1 MPNNYPAVVGE
12 DTKETPQAKR
22 LRLASELRFLTQQ
35 FNSKLAELLDS
46 NLDVVIQTPEG
57 ALENRNALIGNVEV
71 SFQTSRK
78 YY

>member
-35 FNSKLAELLDS
+35 LNSKVAELLETGLTVRLHTQAEVLVD
-46 NLDVVIQTPEG
+46 EE
-57 ALENRNALIGNVEV
+57 ALVGNVEV
-71 SFQTSRK
+71 SYQTPRK
-78 YY
+78 FY